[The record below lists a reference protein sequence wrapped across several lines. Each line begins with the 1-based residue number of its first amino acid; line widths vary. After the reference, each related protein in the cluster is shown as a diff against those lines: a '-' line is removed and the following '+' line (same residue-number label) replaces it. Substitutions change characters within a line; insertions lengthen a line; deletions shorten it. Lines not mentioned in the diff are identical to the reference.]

1 MKTSRSQIRV
11 VGSGHLTKRDWILSQ
26 IGWLKKRLDSQPGR
40 LAQKENGFCS
50 KRGILCQVGWAE
62 TLDSQRSDGWKEV
75 GFSVRSSSSKEI
87 GLLEERFSARS
98 GWLKIWFTARSTE
111 SGFRIDNRPNN
122 ITFLSGVGTFFLDFE
137 LFFNYRFNS
146 PLKKETWL
154 LAKKG
159 SKNVLFRN
167 HFERSYLS

>member
-1 MKTSRSQIRV
+1 MVSRKIHHILSMKTSRSQIRV
-11 VGSGHLTKRDWILSQ
+11 VGSGHLTILSQ
-26 IGWLKKRLDSQPGR
+26 VGWLKKRLDSARKVSWNTEFSAVGW
-40 LAQKENGFCS
+40 L
-50 KRGILCQVGWAE
+50 KRGWILCR
-62 TLDSQRSDGWKEV
+62 L
-75 GFSVRSSSSKEI
+75 SSSKEI
-87 GLLEERFSARS
+87 GLLKERFSARS